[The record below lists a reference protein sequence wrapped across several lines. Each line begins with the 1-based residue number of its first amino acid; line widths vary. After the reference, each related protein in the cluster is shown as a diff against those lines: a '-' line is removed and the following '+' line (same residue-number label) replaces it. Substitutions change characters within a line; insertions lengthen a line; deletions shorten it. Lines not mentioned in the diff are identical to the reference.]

1 MNHASTTSHHIAD
14 AVFVCVFRAVFE
26 RVFRDAEISGSD
38 FKISGLLFFL
48 LLCVHN
54 ALKISFHFL
63 TTEKSVFK
71 PSFYTVFTGFLYL
84 K

>member
-38 FKISGLLFFL
+38 FKISGSDFEISGLLFF
-48 LLCVHN
+48 
-54 ALKISFHFL
+54 APMSA
-63 TTEKSVFK
+63 
-71 PSFYTVFTGFLYL
+71 
-84 K
+84 

>member
-38 FKISGLLFFL
+38 FKISGSDFEISGSDFEISGLLFF
-48 LLCVHN
+48 CSYVC
-54 ALKISFHFL
+54 I
-63 TTEKSVFK
+63 TR
-71 PSFYTVFTGFLYL
+71 
-84 K
+84 